1 MLTFCD
7 TMNGKSNSCRATY
20 PSVVQKDRFTALE
33 DVKTLLRS
41 RLVDLDCLFKILFK
55 SNDGCIDFN
64 IGDIAIQFVRGFGV
78 WSERKDVIQMT
89 IELQEGD
96 VGEIVGYEY
105 TLGEFGLHAP
115 KLAELDI

>member
-1 MLTFCD
+1 
-7 TMNGKSNSCRATY
+7 
-20 PSVVQKDRFTALE
+20 
-33 DVKTLLRS
+33 
-41 RLVDLDCLFKILFK
+41 
-55 SNDGCIDFN
+55 
-64 IGDIAIQFVRGFGV
+64 
-78 WSERKDVIQMT
+78 MT

>member
-1 MLTFCD
+1 MK
-7 TMNGKSNSCRATY
+7 GKSNSYRATY
-20 PSVVQKDRFTALE
+20 PSVHQKDRFTALE

-41 RLVDLDCLFKILFK
+41 RLVNLDCVFDILFK

-64 IGDIAIQFVRGFGV
+64 FGDIAIQFVRGFGV

-89 IELQEGD
+89 VEFQKGD

-105 TLGEFGLHAP
+105 TLDEIGIHTP
-115 KLAELDI
+115 KLTELGI